1 MAERIRCPKVFLPA
15 AARALTA
22 LALACGS
29 NSPKGEP
36 VHATQAS
43 GAGGLAMEGNEA
55 AQGGRSGTGSAGSGS
70 ETVRG
75 GQANLGTAGDRGAAG
90 HTATNGSLTPPCSP
104 DDNTLTISTGDI
116 LTDLPSQMMFTVFD
130 SPTSKDF
137 TGNGSNGDIRVHLPK
152 PAQMDR
158 VFPTATVVDPLD
170 RESVNIELVLA
181 SGFLNARYVVE
192 TGAQVYAQTT
202 ADRVVLTF
210 CEVKFGSANDPP
222 DSSVITVSGRVVAT
236 SR

>member
-1 MAERIRCPKVFLPA
+1 MADCIRYPKVFLRA

-29 NSPKGEP
+29 TSPKGAA
-36 VHATQAS
+36 VQATQAS
-43 GAGGLAMEGNEA
+43 GAGGLAAEGNEA
-55 AQGGRSGTGSAGSGS
+55 TQGGSSGTGSAGSGA
-70 ETVRG
+70 ETVQG
-75 GQANLGTAGDRGAAG
+75 GQADPGTAGDRGAAG
-90 HTATNGSLTPPCSP
+90 HAATNGAFTPPCNP
-104 DDNTLTISTGDI
+104 ADNTLTISTGDI

-137 TGNGSNGDIRVHLPK
+137 TGNGSNGDIRVHLPE

-170 RESVNIELVLA
+170 RQSVNIELVLA
-181 SGFLNARYVVE
+181 SGVLNARYVVE
-192 TGAQVYAQTT
+192 TGAEVYAQTT
-202 ADRVVLTF
+202 ADRVALTF

-222 DSSVITVSGRVVAT
+222 DSSVITVSGRVVAIT
-236 SR
+236 R

>member
-1 MAERIRCPKVFLPA
+1 MAECIRYPQVFLRA

-29 NSPKGEP
+29 TSPKGEA
-36 VHATQAS
+36 VQATQAS
-43 GAGGLAMEGNEA
+43 GAGGLGNEA
-55 AQGGRSGTGSAGSGS
+55 TQGGRSGTGAAGSGA
-70 ETVRG
+70 ETVHG
-75 GQANLGTAGDRGAAG
+75 GQADPGTAGDRGAAG
-90 HTATNGSLTPPCSP
+90 HPTTNGSFSPPCNP
-104 DDNTLTISTGDI
+104 ADNTLTISTGDI

-137 TGNGSNGDIRVHLPK
+137 TGNGSKGDIRVHLPE

-170 RESVNIELVLA
+170 RQSVNIELVLA
-181 SGFLNARYVVE
+181 SGLLNARYIVE

-202 ADRVVLTF
+202 ADRVALTF

-222 DSSVITVSGRVVAT
+222 DSSVITVSGRVVAIA
-236 SR
+236 R

>member
-1 MAERIRCPKVFLPA
+1 MAERIRCPKVFLRA
-15 AARALTA
+15 AARALAA

-36 VHATQAS
+36 VQATQAS
-43 GAGGLAMEGNEA
+43 GAGGLAAEGNEA
-55 AQGGRSGTGSAGSGS
+55 ARGGRSGTGSAGSGR
-70 ETVRG
+70 ETVQG

-90 HTATNGSLTPPCSP
+90 HTATNGSLTPPCNP

-137 TGNGSNGDIRVHLPK
+137 TGNGSNGDIRVHLPA

-170 RESVNIELVLA
+170 RESVSIELVLA
-181 SGFLNARYVVE
+181 SGVLNARYVVE

-222 DSSVITVSGRVVAT
+222 DSSVITVSGRVVAI

>member
-1 MAERIRCPKVFLPA
+1 MAECIRCPNVFLRA
-15 AARALTA
+15 AAPALMA

-29 NSPKGEP
+29 TSPRGDR
-36 VHATQAS
+36 VQATQAS
-43 GAGGLAMEGNEA
+43 GAGGLAAGGNEA
-55 AQGGRSGTGSAGSGS
+55 ARGGSSGTGSAGSGS
-70 ETVRG
+70 ETVQG
-75 GQANLGTAGDRGAAG
+75 GKANAGTAGDRGAAG
-90 HTATNGSLTPPCSP
+90 HTANGSLTPPCNP
-104 DDNTLTISTGDI
+104 DDNTLTIATGDI

-137 TGNGSNGDIRVHLPK
+137 TGNGSNGDIRVHLPE

-170 RESVNIELVLA
+170 SQSVNIELVLA
-181 SGFLNARYVVE
+181 SGVLNARYVVE

-202 ADRVVLTF
+202 AGRVVLTF

-222 DSSVITVSGRVVAT
+222 DSSVITVSGRVVAIT
-236 SR
+236 R